1 MIGSVVSIK
10 PKAYVLSD
18 KQVEKIHRATLDVL
32 EHTGIKMQHPKA
44 AEILNGAGARVEKD
58 RIFLPA
64 AIVDEAIGNS
74 PSRVILG
81 CRNFEDSII
90 LEEDRTWFGPCL
102 DCLNYLDPITNE
114 RRAYT
119 AEDCRINASI
129 ADGLDNFTWVMTL
142 GLADDVPPGIADRVI
157 ARQALAYC
165 EKPLAFCCQGLAS
178 TRDIYEMSL
187 VISGNKKHFKQAPNI
202 ATILSPT
209 SPLSLSEVTID
220 RLLFCVEKDIPI
232 IICPAPSA
240 GSTSPVTFAGTIV
253 QANAESLSCL
263 VLAQILHPGF
273 PIIYGAMPSIMDMAT
288 TIFSYGAV
296 ELSLMSGAFCQMVKY
311 YKLPSFGTGGCS
323 DAKYVDAQA
332 AAEATFS
339 LLSSSLTGAN
349 LIHDCGILDH
359 GSVASP
365 AYNVLIDE
373 VLGMV
378 KSYEQG
384 IIINDNT
391 LAIDVVDRVGPGGH
405 FLEEAH
411 TLNNFRDVWY
421 PKLFERMDY
430 DRLLEKGAKNF
441 EERLLEKTKQ
451 AMAHVPAPLSPEV
464 MAELDRMAKHWK

>member
-1 MIGSVVSIK
+1 MNDSAESIK
-10 PKAYVLSD
+10 PKAFVMSD
-18 KQVEKIHRATLDVL
+18 TQVEKIHRATLDVL

-44 AEILNGAGARVEKD
+44 AEILDGAGARVDKD
-58 RIFLPA
+58 RVYLPA
-64 AIVDEAIGNS
+64 AIVDAALGKS
-74 PSRVILG
+74 PSRVVLG
-81 CRNFEDSII
+81 RRNFEESII
-90 LEEDRTWFGPCL
+90 LEGDRTWFGPCL

-114 RRAYT
+114 RRAFT
-119 AEDCRINASI
+119 SEDCRINASL
-129 ADGLDNFTWVMTL
+129 ADGLSNFSWVMTL
-142 GLADDVPPGIADRVI
+142 GLADDVSPGIADRVI

-165 EKPLAFCCQGLAS
+165 EKPLTFCCQGLDS

-187 VISGNKKHFKQAPNI
+187 VISGNEKHFKQAPNI

-209 SPLSLSEVTID
+209 SPLALSEVTID
-220 RLLFCVEKDIPI
+220 RLLYCVEKNIPVI
-232 IICPAPSA
+232 VCPAPSA

-263 VLAQILHPGF
+263 VIAQILRPGF
-273 PIIYGAMPSIMDMAT
+273 PIIFGAMPSIMDMAT
-288 TIFSYGAV
+288 TIFSYGAP
-296 ELSLMSGAFCQMVKY
+296 ELSLMSGAFCQMAKY

-332 AAEATFS
+332 AVEATFS

-384 IIINDNT
+384 IILNDDT
-391 LAIDVVDRVGPGGH
+391 LALDVVERVGPGGH
-405 FLEEAH
+405 FLEDEH
-411 TLNNFRDVWY
+411 TLNNFRGVWY
-421 PKLFERMDY
+421 PQLFERLDY
-430 DRLLEKGAKNF
+430 DRWLEKGAKHF
-441 EERLLEKTKQ
+441 EERLFEKTKQ
-451 AMAHVPAPLSPEV
+451 AMAYTPTPLAPEV
-464 MAELDRMAKHWK
+464 VRELDRLAKHWK

>member
-1 MIGSVVSIK
+1 MSESAVSIK
-10 PKAYVLSD
+10 PKAFVLNDS
-18 KQVEKIHRATLDVL
+18 QVEKIHCATLDML
-32 EHTGIKMQHPKA
+32 EHTGIKMPHPIA
-44 AEILNGAGARVEKD
+44 AEILDGAGARVDKD
-58 RIFLPA
+58 RIYLPA
-64 AIVDEAIGNS
+64 NVVSEALDSS
-74 PSRVILG
+74 PSRMVWG
-81 CRNFEDSII
+81 HRNFSESTI
-90 LEEDRTWFGPCL
+90 LEGDRTWFGPCL
-102 DCLNYLDPITNE
+102 DCLNYLDPITDE

-119 AEDCRINASI
+119 TDDCRINASI
-129 ADGLDNFTWVMTL
+129 ADGLANFTWVMTL
-142 GLADDVPPGIADRVI
+142 GLADDVPPAIADRVI
-157 ARQALAYC
+157 ARQALSYC
-165 EKPLAFCCQGLAS
+165 EKPLAFCCQSLDS

-187 VISGNKKHFKQAPNI
+187 VISGNKKQFKQAPNI

-209 SPLSLSEVTID
+209 SPLSLSKVTID
-220 RLLFCVEKDIPI
+220 RLLFCVEKDIPVI
-232 IICPAPSA
+232 VCPAPSA

-263 VLAQILHPGF
+263 IIAQILHPGL
-273 PIIYGAMPSIMDMAT
+273 PIIYGAMPSVMDMAT
-288 TIFSYGAV
+288 TIFSYGAA
-296 ELSLMSGAFCQMVKY
+296 ELSLMSGAFCQMAKY

-332 AAEATFS
+332 AVEATFS

-384 IIINDNT
+384 IILNDET
-391 LAIDVVDRVGPGGH
+391 LALDVVDSVGPGGH
-405 FLEEAH
+405 FLEEEH

-421 PKLFERMDY
+421 PQLFERMDY
-430 DRLLEKGAKNF
+430 ERWLERGAKRF

-451 AMAHVPAPLSPEV
+451 AMAHVPTPLLPEV
-464 MAELDRMAKHWK
+464 QRELDRLAKHWK

>member
-1 MIGSVVSIK
+1 MNDSGVSIK

-18 KQVEKIHRATLDVL
+18 SQVQKIHGATLNVL
-32 EHTGIKMQHPKA
+32 EHTGIKMQHQKA
-44 AEILNGAGARVEKD
+44 ADILGGAGARVEKD
-58 RIFLPA
+58 RIYLPA
-64 AIVDEAIGNS
+64 DLVNDAIDNS
-74 PSRVILG
+74 PSRVVLSF
-81 CRNFEDSII
+81 RSFEDSII
-90 LEEDRTWFGPCL
+90 LEGDRTWYGPCL

-119 AEDCRINASI
+119 SEDCRVNASI
-129 ADGLDNFTWVMTL
+129 ADGLPNFTWVMTL

-157 ARQALAYC
+157 ARQAMAYC
-165 EKPLAFCCQGLAS
+165 EKPLAFCCQSLDS

-187 VISGNKKHFKQAPNI
+187 VISGDEKRFKQAPNI
-202 ATILSPT
+202 ASILSPT
-209 SPLSLSEVTID
+209 SPLSLSDVTID
-220 RLLFCVEKDIPI
+220 RLLYCVQKDIPVI
-232 IICPAPSA
+232 VCPAPSA
-240 GSTSPVTFAGTIV
+240 GSTSPVTFAGTLV

-263 VLAQILHPGF
+263 VIAQILQQGF

-288 TIFSYGAV
+288 TIFSYGAA

-323 DAKYVDAQA
+323 DAKYVDVQA
-332 AAEATFS
+332 AVEATFS

-373 VLGMV
+373 ILGMV

-384 IIINDNT
+384 IILNDET
-391 LAIDVVDRVGPGGH
+391 LALDVVDRVGPGGH

-421 PKLFERMDY
+421 PQLFERMDY
-430 DRLLEKGAKNF
+430 ERWLEKGANLF

-451 AMAHVPAPLSPEV
+451 AMAHVPDPLSPEV
-464 MAELDRMAKHWK
+464 VKELDRLAKHWK